1 MTRKTIR
8 ADGVHKRW
16 MKNPHYKAAYDE
28 LADEFAWAS
37 ALIDVRTHAGL
48 TQEEIAERMGTTQ
61 QVISRLES
69 GRVKPST
76 RTLERYA
83 QATGTKLMIGFA
95 PPT

>member
-8 ADGVHKRW
+8 AETVHKRW
-16 MKNPHYKAAYDE
+16 MKDPEYRVAYEE
-28 LADEFAWAS
+28 LSDEFAWAS
-37 ALIDVRTHAGL
+37 AMIEARTRAGL

-83 QATGTKLMIGFA
+83 HATGTRLMIGFA
-95 PPT
+95 PVA